1 MLQVITISTV
11 FQVPNLK
18 EWEEIQFGFNEKW
31 NFPGCCGAIDG
42 KHVVIK
48 APPSAGS
55 EYYNYKGTNSIVLL
69 GVVDHNYCFRYIDV
83 GSYGRN
89 ADGGVFQYCDLY
101 PLLENDS
108 LLPKGGVLVG
118 DDAFPLKTYLMKP
131 YSKVN
136 LTKEEKIYNY
146 RTSRARRIVENGFGI
161 LASRFR
167 IFQQN
172 MAVKVPTTIKIV
184 KAACAIHNWLRLTSP
199 TTYTPPSCYDYE
211 DIVNATIIQGEWSS
225 ELSQLPSMLRTR
237 INNRPKKIA
246 QQVRDRYKDYFNGE
260 WSVEWQD

>member
-1 MLQVITISTV
+1 
-11 FQVPNLK
+11 VPSLK
-18 EWEEIQFGFNEKW
+18 EWEEIQFGFNERR
-31 NFPGCCGAIDG
+31 NFPGCCEAIDG

-48 APPSAGS
+48 APRSAGS
-55 EYYNYKGTNSIVLL
+55 EYHNYKGTNSFVLL
-69 GVVDHNYCFRYIDV
+69 GVADHKYCSRYIDV

-108 LLPKGGVLVG
+108 LLPKRGVLVW

-146 RTSRARRIVENGFGI
+146 RTSRARIIVENGFGI

-167 IFQQN
+167 IFQQP
-172 MAVKVPTTIKIV
+172 MAVKVPTIKIV
-184 KAACAIHNWLRLTSP
+184 KAACAIYN
-199 TTYTPPSCYDYE
+199 
-211 DIVNATIIQGEWSS
+211 
-225 ELSQLPSMLRTR
+225 
-237 INNRPKKIA
+237 
-246 QQVRDRYKDYFNGE
+246 
-260 WSVEWQD
+260 